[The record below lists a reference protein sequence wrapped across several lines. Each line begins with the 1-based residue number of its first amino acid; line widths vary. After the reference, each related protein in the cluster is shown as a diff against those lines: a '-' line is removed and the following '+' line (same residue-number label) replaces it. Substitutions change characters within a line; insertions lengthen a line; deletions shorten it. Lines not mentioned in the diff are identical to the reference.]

1 MAQLDL
7 RLEASNLAK
16 FTAKFAADKFA
27 VFPQP
32 IEGYVRKNVLVETL
46 MGGEPIVHFMMLPPS
61 SNKQENDKINRLKLK
76 LSDLGT
82 RLMLKMIFFDNF
94 VHGDLHPGNLM
105 VQIDKKSGEP
115 RLVVLD
121 CGIVY
126 STKSEADHETL
137 TSICIA
143 LMNHDGFSAARLMM
157 DKSMTKFSKGR
168 DKEGFCSKVQELIDE
183 AETQR
188 YFEHL
193 GEYVTKVCT
202 LARNHNVRLDPSYFH
217 VAMALKVV
225 EGISLSLDK
234 ELCVVSKCI
243 PIIMKSKTMRLLGIQ
258 KFPTLED
265 EEREYSKQLAEK
277 SNKSS
282 SRK

>member
-1 MAQLDL
+1 M
-7 RLEASNLAK
+7 S
-16 FTAKFAADKFA
+16 
-27 VFPQP
+27 
-32 IEGYVRKNVLVETL
+32 
-46 MGGEPIVHFMMLPPS
+46 GEPIVNYMMLAEGS
-61 SNKQENDKINRLKLK
+61 DEKENDKNNKLKLK

-105 VQIDKKSGEP
+105 VQLDKQTGEP

-137 TSICIA
+137 SSICIA
-143 LMNHDGFSAARLMM
+143 LMNHDGFTAARLMM
-157 DKSMTKFSKGR
+157 DKSMARFSKGR
-168 DKEGFCSKVQELIDE
+168 DKETFCVKVQELIDE

-193 GEYVTKVCT
+193 GDYVTKVCT
-202 LARNHNVRLDPSYFH
+202 LARDHHVRLDPSYFH

-234 ELCVVSKCI
+234 DLCVVSKCI

-258 KFPTLED
+258 KFPTLE
-265 EEREYSKQLAEK
+265 EEEKEYAKQAEEK
-277 SNKSS
+277 
-282 SRK
+282 RKKGK